1 MARKDDQK
9 YGRAVPSRR
18 LSRLMG
24 LGGVAANV
32 AGRMA
37 IGGAKKLAA
46 GKRPK
51 LNDLLLTPKNAK
63 KLTEQLSSMR
73 GAAMKMGQMLSMDSG
88 DFLPK
93 EIADVLARL
102 RSDAQPMPR
111 AQLDSV
117 LNAELGSEWASNFL
131 SFQYYPLA
139 AASIGQ
145 VQSAVSNDGDYLAI
159 KVQYP
164 GVRESIDSDVNNL
177 ASLVKLSGLLPKGFD
192 IKPLIEECRRQLH
205 EEADYCREAEDM
217 TRYGAFLAADENFQV
232 PEYFAEFSTDRV
244 LAMSFIDGEPIESL
258 ETASQETRDRV
269 VSCLFDLLYRE
280 LFEFKLMQT
289 DPNFANYRY
298 NPDTGQI
305 ILLDFGACREVSD
318 DLSKSYLALMTS
330 LISGDADAC
339 FARASDMGFIPD
351 NLSDELRGGLKEI
364 IATAIEPLS
373 RDEVFDFGDNPITD
387 QVKDAAMELA
397 GERELWHLPPP
408 ETVFIQRK
416 LGGMHMLATRL
427 RAKVNV
433 HALLSK
439 YVEK

>member
-1 MARKDDQK
+1 MPPKDDDK

-24 LGGVAANV
+24 LGGVVANV

-37 IGGAKKLAA
+37 VGGAKKLAA
-46 GKRPK
+46 GERPK

-117 LNAELGSEWASNFL
+117 LNTELGPEWAANFL

-177 ASLVKLSGLLPKGFD
+177 ASLVKISGVLPKGFD
-192 IKPLIEECRRQLH
+192 VKPLIEECRRQLH
-205 EEADYCREAEDM
+205 EEADYRREADYM
-217 TRYGAFLAADENFQV
+217 TRYGAFLAGDANFQV
-232 PEYFAEFSTDRV
+232 PEYFEVFSTDRV
-244 LAMSFIDGEPIESL
+244 LAMSFIDSEPIESL
-258 ETASQETRDRV
+258 ETAPQETRDRV

-298 NPDTGQI
+298 NPETGQI
-305 ILLDFGACREVSD
+305 VLLDFGACREVSD
-318 DLSKSYLALMTS
+318 ALSSRYLALMTS
-330 LISGDADAC
+330 LISGDAEAC
-339 FARASDMGFIPD
+339 FARMEEMGFIPD
-351 NLSDELRGGLKEI
+351 NLSADLRVGLKDI
-364 IATAIEPLS
+364 IAMVIAPLS
-373 RDEVFDFGDNPITD
+373 RDEVFDFGDNPMVA
-387 QVKDAAMELA
+387 QVKEAAMELA
-397 GERELWHLPPP
+397 GERELWHLPPA

-416 LGGMHMLATRL
+416 LGGMHMLATRMW
-427 RAKVNV
+427 AKVNV
-433 HALLSK
+433 HALLK
-439 YVEK
+439 RYVGG